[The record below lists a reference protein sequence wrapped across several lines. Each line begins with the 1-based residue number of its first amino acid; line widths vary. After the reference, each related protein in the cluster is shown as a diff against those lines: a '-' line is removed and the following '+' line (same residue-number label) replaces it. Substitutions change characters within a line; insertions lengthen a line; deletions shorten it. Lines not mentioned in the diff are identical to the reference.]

1 MRARRGECNVQGYR
15 NGAFSQI
22 KENPGPAS
30 LGLHSVKG
38 RASTQ
43 VVSEGGADSDTMIFQ
58 RLEAGCVGDFPHFLE
73 GLGFGEQPGRMSGL
87 VSYAK
92 RSEAP
97 GYWTWGAD
105 TSRGL

>member
-1 MRARRGECNVQGYR
+1 VQGYR

-73 GLGFGEQPGRMSGL
+73 GLGFGPLSKTRIPHEL
-87 VSYAK
+87 F
-92 RSEAP
+92 
-97 GYWTWGAD
+97 
-105 TSRGL
+105 RGHRGNLYGV